1 MIDTVI
7 FDMDGVLVDT
17 EIVYMQ
23 WLEEYLRKKDKD
35 IPKEKIYKMVG
46 LSGKLAQSYLEKIC
60 GEDGEKLWTGYLE
73 ACESYPFSYKEVVI
87 PGIEE
92 LLEYLKRAGISMA
105 LASSSDMKDI
115 QEMLDETGFDKYFHI
130 ITSGEMFKESKP
142 NPEIYLYTIEQ
153 LGKKSENCIVI
164 EDSDYG
170 ILAGKEAGTYVI
182 AREDKRFGFS
192 QKQAD
197 IIAKN
202 TYDIGRILKKLLK
215 KE

>member
-1 MIDTVI
+1 MEMIDVCN
-7 FDMDGVLVDT
+7 GVF
-17 EIVYMQ
+17 
-23 WLEEYLRKKDKD
+23 KKES
-35 IPKEKIYKMVG
+35 IWE
-46 LSGKLAQSYLEKIC
+46 S
-60 GEDGEKLWTGYLE
+60 TGYLE

-215 KE
+215 K